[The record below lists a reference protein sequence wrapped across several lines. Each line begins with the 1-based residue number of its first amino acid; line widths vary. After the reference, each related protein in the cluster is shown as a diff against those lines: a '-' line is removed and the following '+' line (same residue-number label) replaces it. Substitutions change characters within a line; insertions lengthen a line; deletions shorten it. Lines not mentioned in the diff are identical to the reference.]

1 MLQRS
6 SARLSAQHLALAL
19 LPACCLALPAQALTL
34 DFGNGPSAPALCSS
48 TIDGLGS
55 AQTCGNGQGVL
66 QTYGDVAGVVDV
78 SYTDVLSPAESL
90 RWWDGNY
97 NNLYGVLW
105 ASGSD
110 AASHARIEL
119 RASDPTAV
127 VTLSSLDL
135 GAYSNTT
142 RNTAL
147 VVYTLG
153 GGTPLFSYTGAVGQ
167 QPANL
172 ATTFTPEVSAVGG
185 LWIEW
190 RDSAYNVG
198 IDNIQFSVS
207 VVPEPAAF
215 WLMLA
220 GVAGLALRRRG

>member
-6 SARLSAQHLALAL
+6 FARRSAQHLALAL

-34 DFGNGPSAPALCSS
+34 DFGNGPAAPALCSG
-48 TIDGLGS
+48 TLDGLGS
-55 AQTCGNGQGVL
+55 AQTCGNGLGVL

-78 SYTDVLSPAESL
+78 SYTDVRSPTESL
-90 RWWDGNY
+90 RWWDGSY

-110 AASHARIEL
+110 ADSHARIEL
-119 RASDPTAV
+119 RATDPTAL

-135 GAYSNTT
+135 GAYANTT
-142 RNTAL
+142 RNTEL
-147 VVYTLG
+147 TVYALG
-153 GGTPLFSYTGAVGQ
+153 GGTPLFTYTGVVGQ

-172 ATTFTPEVSAVGG
+172 ATTFTPGVSAVGG

-198 IDNIQFSVS
+198 IDNINFSVS
-207 VVPEPAAF
+207 VVPEPAAC

-220 GVAGLALRRRG
+220 GVAGLVLRRRG